1 MKILLSDLAV
11 YGPDAKR
18 ILDKKLSMLIVQDQV
33 WNRVAT
39 NRAAKRNMRY
49 YTRTIMTVC
58 CVTGRNCHL
67 SRLR

>member
-18 ILDKKLSMLIVQDQV
+18 ILDKKLSILIVQDQV

-39 NRAAKRNMRY
+39 NRAAKRNTRY